1 MKIQSI
7 RLDEEENPD
16 LIVME
21 MTADEAA
28 FIARLAGSLSPR
40 DVIDALDEDP
50 RWFNASAEIYHGLA
64 GSVFNRFYDDGID
77 AVIPKWK
84 GRLKT

>member
-21 MTADEAA
+21 MTAVEAA
-28 FIARLAGSLSPR
+28 FIARLTGSLSPR
-40 DVIDALDEDP
+40 DVIDALGEDP
-50 RWFNASAEIYHGLA
+50 CWFNASAEVYNALT
-64 GSVFNRFYDDGID
+64 GSVFNRFYDDGIND
-77 AVIPKWK
+77 VVPKWK
-84 GRLKT
+84 KRV